1 MKRAVLMAVLVG
13 FALAGQ
19 GLAQPAATIENL
31 REKSA
36 ITDQDRQQIRSWVTA
51 TVGVLVGNTDPD
63 RRGMVAA
70 RDAIINEGRKEG
82 RSPAFFQAFGDEAVA
97 ALKDGEKKAVS
108 QDARV
113 NLMMAVA
120 ELRRTEGLP
129 ILQTAVEK
137 DPYPA
142 VRYGAA
148 KGLSQAMDAVLE
160 KNMPRLE
167 GDIADSIG
175 KVIDT
180 ELPPMTLY
188 YMFETLGRSDHE
200 KAHDVLADAL
210 TKWVPRTNPA
220 DPVVSQI
227 LDQAVQA
234 LERGYAREVRP
245 EAKARILMAFATMCT
260 SIMAPTKDPYPLFAT
275 LNASLEKITGEKVGF
290 VVTDDSVMQ
299 KVALLEWVE
308 KFVKGKKIPK
318 RPALPPAVEQAVK
331 EISAGG
337 AAAP

>member
-19 GLAQPAATIENL
+19 GIAQPAATIENL

-36 ITDQDRQQIRSWVTA
+36 ITDQDGQQIHSWVTSMVNA
-51 TVGVLVGNTDPD
+51 MITNTDPD

-82 RSPAFFQAFGDEAVA
+82 RSPAFFQVFGDKAIA

-113 NLMMAVA
+113 SLVMAVA
-120 ELRRTEGLP
+120 ELRRVEGLP
-129 ILQTAVEK
+129 ILRAALEK

-148 KGLSQAMDAVLE
+148 KGLSMAADAVLE
-160 KNMPRLE
+160 KNTPRLE

-180 ELPPMTLY
+180 ETSPVTLY
-188 YMFETLGRSDHE
+188 YLFETLGRFDHD
-200 KAHDVLADAL
+200 KAHDVLADAIGKL
-210 TKWVPRTNPA
+210 VARANLS
-220 DPVVSQI
+220 DPMVSQI
-227 LDQAVQA
+227 LEGSVQS
-234 LERGYAREVRP
+234 LERAWAREVRP
-245 EAKARILMAFATMCT
+245 EAKSRILSAFATICALA
-260 SIMAPTKDPYPLFAT
+260 MAPTKDPYPLFVS

-290 VVTDDSVMQ
+290 VATDDSVMQ
-299 KVALLEWVE
+299 KLALLEWVE
-308 KFVKGKKIPK
+308 KFVKEKKIPK
-318 RPALPPAVEQAVK
+318 RPSLPPAVEEALK
-331 EISAGG
+331 EGAAGG
-337 AAAP
+337 AATP